1 LRQQWGQFIR
11 TLKGCGLLG
20 SYTQK
25 DKGNSYGDLMLPDG
39 ISIEDIDLGIGQPP
53 DRSRIESIAWTP
65 LDHIFVGH
73 DGGVQYHL
81 FKDDALGK
89 YVITKP
95 RFASTTIGA

>member
-1 LRQQWGQFIR
+1 
-11 TLKGCGLLG
+11 
-20 SYTQK
+20 
-25 DKGNSYGDLMLPDG
+25 MLPDG

-53 DRSRIESIAWTP
+53 DRSRIDSIVWTP

-73 DGGVQYHL
+73 DRGVQYHL
-81 FKDDALGK
+81 FWDDALGK